1 MAPEP
6 QRHPSETSTPRQRAF
21 LIFFPPGLTRPPA
34 IAPTLS
40 RAARIVGFSNSA
52 VQPRAVLDWAC
63 LSGNARREKRF
74 LVAAL
79 NGGPIHSVNCSSG
92 PGAPVEFGSWVNVR
106 SEAEAQTDTL
116 PNHLRKS
123 EIRVIRLPARRI
135 VASISERGRTR
146 EGGQDFFIFFA
157 VTH

>member
-63 LSGNARREKRF
+63 LPGNARREKRF
-74 LVAAL
+74 VVAAL
-79 NGGPIHSVNCSSG
+79 NGRPIHSMNCSSG
-92 PGAPVEFGSWVNVR
+92 PGAPLEFGSWINVR
-106 SEAEAQTDTL
+106 CGAEAQTGRSQTICE
-116 PNHLRKS
+116 NRKS
-123 EIRVIRLPARRI
+123 MLYVCLPAGSNPG
-135 VASISERGRTR
+135 VLERGAAR
-146 EGGQDFFIFFA
+146 
-157 VTH
+157 

>member
-74 LVAAL
+74 VVAAL
-79 NGGPIHSVNCSSG
+79 NGGPIHSVNRSSG
-92 PGAPVEFGSWVNVR
+92 PGAPLEFGSWVKVGWGARLKLRR
-106 SEAEAQTDTL
+106 SQTICE
-116 PNHLRKS
+116 NRKS
-123 EIRVIRLPARRI
+123 VLYVCP
-135 VASISERGRTR
+135 VTGSNPGLSERGAARRKGT
-146 EGGQDFFIFFA
+146 GFFYF
-157 VTH
+157 

>member
-74 LVAAL
+74 VVAAL
-79 NGGPIHSVNCSSG
+79 NGGPIHSVNRSSG
-92 PGAPVEFGSWVNVR
+92 PGAPLEFGSWINVR
-106 SEAEAQTDTL
+106 CGAEAQTETL

-123 EIRVIRLPARRI
+123 EIHAIRLPACWIEPGRFGTRGGEEKGDRI
-135 VASISERGRTR
+135 FL
-146 EGGQDFFIFFA
+146 FFSP
-157 VTH
+157 